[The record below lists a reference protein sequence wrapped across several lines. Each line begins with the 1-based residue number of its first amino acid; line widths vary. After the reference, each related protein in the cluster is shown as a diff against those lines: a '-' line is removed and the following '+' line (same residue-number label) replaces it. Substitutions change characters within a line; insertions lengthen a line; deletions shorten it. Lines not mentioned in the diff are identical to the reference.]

1 MKKILLKN
9 KGQTIVEVS
18 LILPLLVILVGA
30 AVDWG
35 LAFFVSHVV
44 QNAAREATRAAVTQ
58 TSITKPPIDA
68 TVQAVIPDSP
78 LFSNFRDTS
87 HINLTFPDG
96 TCPNVKVTV
105 TISAPFNFF
114 FLRLFDFA
122 PLTITRSSSMRWER
136 QPFNCS

>member
-1 MKKILLKN
+1 
-9 KGQTIVEVS
+9 
-18 LILPLLVILVGA
+18 
-30 AVDWG
+30 
-35 LAFFVSHVV
+35 VV

-68 TVQAVIPDSP
+68 TVQAIIPDSP
-78 LFSNFRDTS
+78 LFSSFRDTS

-114 FLRLFDFA
+114 FLRLFNFSSV
-122 PLTITRSSSMRWER
+122 TITRTSSMRWER
-136 QPFNCS
+136 QPFECS